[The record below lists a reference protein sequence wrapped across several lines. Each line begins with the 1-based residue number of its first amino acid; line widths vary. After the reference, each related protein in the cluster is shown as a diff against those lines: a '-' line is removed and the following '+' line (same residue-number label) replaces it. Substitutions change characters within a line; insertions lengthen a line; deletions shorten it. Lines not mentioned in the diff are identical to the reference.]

1 MCLQIFN
8 ERPLGRVCISHSV
21 FNKSF
26 SPYFSKINAKVV
38 EPLLRLQLLDL
49 VQHEV
54 LLVWPV
60 GGGATDVME
69 EWEGRGVEDE

>member
-1 MCLQIFN
+1 MKNIVSTILFSHN
-8 ERPLGRVCISHSV
+8 EGEVPVIYQRL
-21 FNKSF
+21 
-26 SPYFSKINAKVV
+26 VV

-60 GGGATDVME
+60 GGGATDVMG
-69 EWEGRGVEDE
+69 EWKGRGVEDE

>member
-1 MCLQIFN
+1 MSTILFSHNEGEVPVIYQCL
-8 ERPLGRVCISHSV
+8 
-21 FNKSF
+21 
-26 SPYFSKINAKVV
+26 VV